1 MIMIMMMMLIMIITM
16 LEMTIIMIVI
26 FRMKVMIIM
35 IRMACKI
42 DSLYIIIIIVKTHDP
57 DEILNLIELI
67 VGVAV
72 MCEDKATFI
81 QHIFDLDDISQVVLK
96 ELIEQV
102 LHRVVDINDDNNDG
116 NNKINDDTFVL
127 F

>member
-1 MIMIMMMMLIMIITM
+1 
-16 LEMTIIMIVI
+16 
-26 FRMKVMIIM
+26 
-35 IRMACKI
+35 
-42 DSLYIIIIIVKTHDP
+42 
-57 DEILNLIELI
+57 
-67 VGVAV
+67 

>member
-1 MIMIMMMMLIMIITM
+1 
-16 LEMTIIMIVI
+16 
-26 FRMKVMIIM
+26 
-35 IRMACKI
+35 
-42 DSLYIIIIIVKTHDP
+42 
-57 DEILNLIELI
+57 

-102 LHRVVDINDDNNDG
+102 LHRVVDIKDNNDVDDNNDG
-116 NNKINDDTFVL
+116 NNENNDDTFVL
-127 F
+127 MMIMVLKRW

>member
-1 MIMIMMMMLIMIITM
+1 
-16 LEMTIIMIVI
+16 
-26 FRMKVMIIM
+26 
-35 IRMACKI
+35 
-42 DSLYIIIIIVKTHDP
+42 
-57 DEILNLIELI
+57 

-102 LHRVVDINDDNNDG
+102 LHRVVDINDDKNDVDDNNDG
-116 NNKINDDTFVL
+116 NTFVL
-127 F
+127 MI